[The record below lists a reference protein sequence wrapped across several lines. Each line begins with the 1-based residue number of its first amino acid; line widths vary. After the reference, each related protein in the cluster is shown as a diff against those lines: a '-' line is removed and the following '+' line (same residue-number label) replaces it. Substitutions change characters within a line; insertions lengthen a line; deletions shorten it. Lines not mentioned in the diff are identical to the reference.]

1 MNDDHRIPCDPLLS
15 ACGTDE
21 TETLPLQTIL
31 DSLTYPFY
39 IIGVADYR
47 VRWANAAA
55 RRLHEAGTGACY
67 ALTHQR
73 EQPCCGPE
81 HPCPMQILRETGKP
95 VVVEHI
101 HQDDQGRRRVVEVH
115 AFALHDRRGRL
126 DRIVEYCVDATEHN
140 RVLEEHEWELAVDKA
155 LVELADALIDP
166 SFSIEEVAELV
177 LRRPDC

>member
-15 ACGTDE
+15 ACGQDE

-39 IIGVADYR
+39 IISVADYR

-55 RRLHEAGTGACY
+55 RRMHEAGTGACY

-115 AFALHDRRGRL
+115 AFPFSTARAAWTGSSSTAWTPPSTTASWRSMSGSWRSTRR
-126 DRIVEYCVDATEHN
+126 
-140 RVLEEHEWELAVDKA
+140 
-155 LVELADALIDP
+155 
-166 SFSIEEVAELV
+166 
-177 LRRPDC
+177 